1 VLACLCNLTDFLL
14 LQSFAITMST
24 ITQTAPTY
32 TKLQLRTAY
41 GPVYRDVLPTAP
53 REASADEIPVLD
65 ISGIYGDLEAR
76 QALAEQIKHA
86 AENTGFFY
94 VKNHGI
100 STAAINR
107 ALEAS
112 KAFFAQPF
120 DKKQLVSKSLG
131 KYYNGFSANGSAMAS
146 PTEGRQYNLTFTTA
160 FD

>member
-1 VLACLCNLTDFLL
+1 
-14 LQSFAITMST
+14 MST
-24 ITQTAPTY
+24 ITQTAPRY

-53 REASADEIPVLD
+53 REASSDEIPVLD

-100 STAAINR
+100 STAAIDG
-107 ALEAS
+107 ALKAS

-146 PTEGRQYNLTFTTA
+146 PTEGRQYC
-160 FD
+160 D